1 MGSTCSRSTSTN
13 NAMNDETK
21 KALDEMEKRL
31 GSRLSSVEEQVKLP
45 THYHNGFD
53 SNQVN
58 FADLYQR
65 KIWVHHTIIG
75 TAAATAANY
84 AVFLIVP
91 IACLVTKIQE
101 VHQTLGT
108 DAGAVTLNIEKLTS
122 GVALDSGAAILST
135 AFDLKASVNVVRTGT
150 LTTTAS
156 SRTLARGDRLAM
168 KDAGTLTAVANVT
181 ISVELQF

>member
-1 MGSTCSRSTSTN
+1 
-13 NAMNDETK
+13 MNDDLK
-21 KALDEMEKRL
+21 KWQDEMEKRVKA
-31 GSRLSSVEEQVKLP
+31 VEAGIALP

-58 FADLYQR
+58 FSDLYQR
-65 KIWVHHTIIG
+65 KIWVHHTIVG
-75 TAAATAANY
+75 TAAATATNY
-84 AVFLIVP
+84 GVFLIVP

-108 DAGAVTLNIEKLTS
+108 DAGAVSLNIEKLTS
-122 GVALDSGAAILST
+122 GVALDSGSAELST

-156 SRTLARGDRLAM
+156 VRTLARGDRLAM

-181 ISVELQF
+181 VSVELQF